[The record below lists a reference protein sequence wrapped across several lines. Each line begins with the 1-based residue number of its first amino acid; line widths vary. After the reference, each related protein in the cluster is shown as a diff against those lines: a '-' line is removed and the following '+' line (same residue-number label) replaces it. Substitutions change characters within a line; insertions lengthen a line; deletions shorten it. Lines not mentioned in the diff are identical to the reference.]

1 MMDESDSAQLAG
13 LPGGDVPGVST
24 VAAAEK
30 LALELRA
37 PGRASVGGLRG
48 PARAALLASLW
59 HAAPR
64 PMLVV
69 APDAR
74 AAEALA
80 QDLVFFLGEVE
91 AGSALERRVHVMPGW
106 DVAPFAPVSPSPE
119 SVAQRI
125 EGLYHL
131 AQTRNPIITTTPEAV
146 MTRTMSPAQLGSA
159 VQYLVEGEE
168 LDPTDLTARLIDWG
182 YRRRPLVEDRG
193 ELAVRGGL
201 LDVFVTGHADPL
213 RIEWIGDMIE
223 SIRSFDPRSQRR
235 VEDQEEALLLP
246 ATELPLHVR
255 QDSDALRRLED
266 RARDLEMPRA
276 ERMALLD
283 QVREGLGF
291 PGSEF
296 LAPLLMPL
304 VSLPAFLPEGSLV
317 VIDDPGGARE
327 AAEEM
332 WRSATEHA
340 RIAEEDRRIHAPAG
354 DLYLDAAGF
363 ERAFADFPVL
373 ELDALDDPESGIS
386 VAARMPF
393 AIRGQRLAHEE
404 KGFAALASRVRS
416 WEESGDRVALV
427 VGTAAQAE
435 RLSNILEAEGL
446 PVTFSGEDLPAAL
459 EARDAP
465 GAFVLEGNLSD
476 SIELPADRLVCV
488 AETNLFGEHR
498 HTRRRKQVA
507 LTLDQV
513 MKSLEQLKPGDFIVH
528 IDHGIGRYHGLK
540 HLDVGGSEG
549 DFLELEYHGGDKLY
563 LPVDRVNLVQKYV
576 GGDGAHPDLA
586 KLGSGTWEKIKQKTK
601 ENILSM
607 TRELLAL
614 YSNRQRGAGY
624 AFSTGDPYFQE
635 FEARFPFDET
645 PDQARAIQ
653 DVLED
658 LGKSKPMD
666 RLICGDVGYG
676 KTEVAMRAAFAVA
689 MDGKQVAVLVPT
701 TVLAQQHAESF
712 RRRFEGYPV
721 RVEMMSSFRSRK
733 ENAETSAAITSGQVD
748 VVVGTHRLLSGD
760 IEFANLGLL
769 IIDEEHR
776 FGVKDKERIK
786 QLRQLV
792 DVMTLT
798 ATPIPRTL
806 EMSLSGIRDLSVIET
821 PPVDRQAIRTWVT
834 RADDHVIRDAILRE
848 LKRGGQVYFVHN
860 RVQSIY
866 GLHDRLKD
874 LVPEARIAVGHGQM
888 KTHELERVMLGFME
902 HEFDVL
908 LCTAIVESGLD
919 IPNANTIFI
928 DRADTFGLAQLYQ
941 LRGRVGRS
949 PARAYAYL
957 LVPQE
962 RGLTREAQMRLQVL
976 QELDELGGGFKIAA
990 HDLEIRGAGNL
1001 LGKQQS
1007 GHITEVGFELYTKM
1021 MEEAVH
1027 ELRGEE
1033 VAVDI
1038 EPEIHIG
1045 VSAYI
1050 PDSYIDDV
1058 NQRLVWYK
1066 RLAALRGAED
1076 RDSLAAELRE
1086 RYGPL
1091 PAIVDTLLDVMD
1103 LRRRMKE
1110 LALSEARLRGPLL
1123 GLKLHESCRVAP
1135 GALVRLVESG
1145 GGRWQ
1150 LAPDGTFAMT
1160 VDAQASAVAEL
1171 SEAIGRLEGLPRV
1184 EAEPS

>member
-1 MMDESDSAQLAG
+1 MKDATELPPESADRAG
-13 LPGGDVPGVST
+13 GGST
-24 VAAAEK
+24 AAAAET
-30 LALELRA
+30 LAGQLRG
-37 PGRASVGGLRG
+37 PSRAAVGGLRG

-69 APDAR
+69 APDAQ
-74 AAEALA
+74 AAETLA
-80 QDLVFFLGEVE
+80 QDLIFFLGEVE
-91 AGSALERRVHVMPGW
+91 AGSALERRVHVLPGW

-119 SVAQRI
+119 AVAQRI

-131 AQTRNPIITTTPEAV
+131 TQTRNPIITTTPEAV
-146 MTRTMSPAQLGSA
+146 MTRTMPPSLLGTA
-159 VQYLVEGEE
+159 VQYLVEGED
-168 LDPTDLTARLIDWG
+168 LDPTDFAARLIDWG

-201 LDVFVTGHADPL
+201 VDVHVTGQADPL
-213 RIEWIGDMIE
+213 RIEWIGDTIE
-223 SIRSFDPRSQRR
+223 SIRTFDARSQRR
-235 VEDQEEALLLP
+235 IAEQEEALILP
-246 ATELPLHVR
+246 ATELPLHLR
-255 QDSDALRRLED
+255 RDRDGLRRLED
-266 RARDLEMPRA
+266 RARELDMPRA

-296 LAPLLMPL
+296 LAPLLL
-304 VSLPAFLPEGSLV
+304 KLDAVPAFLPSETLV
-317 VIDDPGGARE
+317 VLDDPRGVAE
-327 AAEEM
+327 AADEM
-332 WRSATEHA
+332 WQSAVEHA
-340 RIAEEDRRIHAPAG
+340 RIAETDGRVHARAEEM
-354 DLYLDAAGF
+354 YLEPAGF
-363 ERAFADFPVL
+363 EDALSPFSVL
-373 ELDALDDPESGIS
+373 DMDALDDPDSGVS
-386 VAARMPF
+386 VAARLPF

-404 KGFAALASRVRS
+404 KGFAALAGRVRE
-416 WEESGDRVALV
+416 WEARGDRVALV

-446 PVTFSGEDLPAAL
+446 PVAFSGEDLPAAI
-459 EARDAP
+459 EARDRP
-465 GAFVLEGNLSD
+465 GAFVLEGDLSD
-476 SIELPADRLVCV
+476 SVELPADRLVCI

-513 MKSLEQLKPGDFIVH
+513 MKSLEQLKPEDFIVH

-563 LPVDRVNLVQKYV
+563 LPIDRVNLVQKYV
-576 GGDGAHPDLA
+576 GGDGAHPVLA
-586 KLGSGTWEKIKQKTK
+586 KLGSGAWEKVKQKTK
-601 ENILSM
+601 ENIVSM

-614 YSNRQRGAGY
+614 YSNRQRNAGY

-689 MDGKQVAVLVPT
+689 MSGKQVAVLVPT

-712 RRRFEGYPV
+712 RRRLAGYPI

-733 ENAETSAAITSGQVD
+733 ENAETAAAITSGQVD

-760 IEFANLGLL
+760 IEFASLGLL
-769 IIDEEHR
+769 IVDEEHR

-848 LKRGGQVYFVHN
+848 LRRGGQVYFVHN
-860 RVQSIY
+860 RVQSIHS
-866 GLHDRLKD
+866 LHDRLRD
-874 LVPEARIAVGHGQM
+874 LIPEARIRVGHGQM

-962 RGLTREAQMRLQVL
+962 RGLSREAQMRLQVL

-1033 VAVDI
+1033 VAVEI

-1045 VSAYI
+1045 VPAYI

-1066 RLAALRGAED
+1066 RLAALREAGD
-1076 RDSLAAELRE
+1076 RDSLAGELRE

-1091 PAIVDTLLDVMD
+1091 PAIVDTLLDVME

-1123 GLKLHESCRVAP
+1123 SLKLHESCRVAP
-1135 GALVRLVESG
+1135 DALVRLVESG

-1160 VDAQASAVAEL
+1160 VDPQAGAVDEL
-1171 SEAIGRLEGLPRV
+1171 GEAIGRLAGLPQV
-1184 EAEPS
+1184 EAPAS